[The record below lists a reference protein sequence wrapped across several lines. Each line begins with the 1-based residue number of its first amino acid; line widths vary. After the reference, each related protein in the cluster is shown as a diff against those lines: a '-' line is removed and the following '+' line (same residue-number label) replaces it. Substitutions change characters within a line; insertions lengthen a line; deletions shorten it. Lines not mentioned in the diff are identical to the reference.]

1 MTLLQTL
8 YDRLI
13 LRPVNRWY
21 LVPLGAQFKSLN
33 EVDQHL
39 VLDQAI
45 IGWLQTV
52 LLIITFVQILF
63 AGVLAVLPSDVRTA
77 LGFLHRIEWAAY
89 AGILLV
95 GLQAVR
101 GFAYNLI
108 LTNRFYAL
116 GWRFGRM
123 QIVRGRRVRTLV
135 IIYMLFIGL
144 MAVAVIDVRL
154 NGFIFR
160 PTP

>member
-13 LRPVNRWY
+13 LRPVTRWY
-21 LVPLGAQFKSLN
+21 LIPLGSQFSSFN
-33 EVDQHL
+33 EFDQHL

-52 LLIITFVQILF
+52 LLVVTIAQTLFV
-63 AGVLAVLPSDVRTA
+63 GVLVALPPDLRAA
-77 LGFLHRIEWAAY
+77 LSFLHRIEWAAY
-89 AGILLV
+89 VGILLV

-108 LTNRFYAL
+108 LTNRFYVL

-135 IIYMLFIGL
+135 IIYMVIIGF
-144 MAVAVIDVRL
+144 MAVAVFEVRL

>member
-1 MTLLQTL
+1 MTLLQKL
-8 YDRLI
+8 YDQLI
-13 LRPVNRWY
+13 LRPVKRWY
-21 LVPLGAQFKSLN
+21 LMPLGEQFKSLN
-33 EVDQHL
+33 ELDQHL

-52 LLIITFVQILF
+52 LLVVVFLQTIF
-63 AGVLAVLPSDVRTA
+63 AGLMAALPPNVRA
-77 LGFLHRIEWAAY
+77 GLDFLHRIEWAAY
-89 AGILLV
+89 VGMLLV

-101 GFAYNLI
+101 GYAYNLI

-116 GWRFGRM
+116 GWRFGQM
-123 QIVRGRRVRTLV
+123 KVVRGRRVRTLV
-135 IIYMLFIGL
+135 IIYMLVIGL
-144 MAVAVIDVRL
+144 MAVAVVEVRL